1 MAVRDYL
8 CLQMGFYPPT
18 HVKQS
23 MQIWHNLGRERS
35 KINDLY
41 FNGVAPTFPISFP
54 TIMVRAVLR
63 VFKVKVT
70 VSKNALKP
78 RLFSIGTP
86 FLTLGSLGEQEA
98 PWREECEQARHTS
111 NPHTVALQIQHYRTT
126 ICKCIHSPLGG
137 EFHRRVAATIN
148 EMPVFLLGTLFGHKL

>member
-111 NPHTVALQIQHYRTT
+111 NPHSAAHCRTLPHCKSAHCALQIRSTHCRTLPH
-126 ICKCIHSPLGG
+126 CKSNTAQQSANAFIRH
-137 EFHRRVAATIN
+137 
-148 EMPVFLLGTLFGHKL
+148 

>member
-70 VSKNALKP
+70 VSKNALKL

-98 PWREECEQARHTS
+98 PWREECQQARAATD
-111 NPHTVALQIQHYRTT
+111 PHNAALQNPIRTLPRNNLQM
-126 ICKCIHSPLGG
+126 HS
-137 EFHRRVAATIN
+137 FATSKRIPTTCTN
-148 EMPVFLLGTLFGHKL
+148 DNQ

>member
-111 NPHTVALQIQHYRTT
+111 NPHTVALQIRSAHCRIANPTLPHNNLQM
-126 ICKCIHSPLGG
+126 HS
-137 EFHRRVAATIN
+137 FATRRRIPPTCSSDN
-148 EMPVFLLGTLFGHKL
+148 Q